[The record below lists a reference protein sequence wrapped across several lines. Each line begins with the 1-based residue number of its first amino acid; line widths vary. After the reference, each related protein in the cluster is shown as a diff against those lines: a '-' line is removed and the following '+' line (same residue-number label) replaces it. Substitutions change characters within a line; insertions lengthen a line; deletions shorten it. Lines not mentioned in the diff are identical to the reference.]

1 MDAEG
6 KATYAPPHA
15 VDFHVIMIGLKKLNV
30 KAVCAIGSTGS
41 LRPDEVINVKKEKK
55 INVRA
60 VCAIGSMGSR

>member
-41 LRPDEVINVKKEKK
+41 LRPDEVIHVKKKEKK
-55 INVRA
+55 
-60 VCAIGSMGSR
+60 ST